1 MARPKKKIQKR
12 EKVFNF
18 ISDVIDLIQDRWKIP
33 IFLMSV
39 IIYFYVV
46 LRIDT
51 LAEILHEMRYM

>member
-18 ISDVIDLIQDRWKIP
+18 ISDVIDLIQDRWKIT